1 MTALRFEMGKTPGK
15 APGNDDVLRA
25 AAPDALRALTA
36 AAADAG
42 AAWTRLGDTLL
53 VTGAPAQLERTAA
66 GRAPAERIGVPAA
79 RLHLVIQ
86 NGRQFQQAHPEVPV
100 LLDRGRY
107 LVVDLDPAEAGRIV
121 EPSERHLPC
130 FGVRPLPANTVVFEQ
145 RPPAPARARAVAGPR
160 AAAVSRD
167 AFAADLR
174 ALAGLRTRHSTSP
187 EFSTAFDWAEGVLS
201 GLGFATRTQTVA
213 LHGGSTQNLVAERP
227 GRGGDGRAVLVT
239 AHLDSI
245 NVRDGAAA
253 PAPGADDNGSG
264 AAGVLAVARALR
276 AHPGARDL
284 RLILF
289 GGEEQGLFGSRHY
302 VAELDQQA
310 RERIHS
316 VVNMDMIACRNTP
329 APTVLLEGAAV
340 SQAVLEE
347 LAAAAQAHTGLTVQT
362 SLLPF
367 NSDHVPF
374 LDAGIPA
381 VLTIEGA
388 DGANDRIHTAG
399 DTLEHVDH
407 DLAVEILRMN
417 VAYLVQ
423 ALGQA

>member
-1 MTALRFEMGKTPGK
+1 MTALRFESGKTPG
-15 APGNDDVLRA
+15 NDDGPRVV
-25 AAPDALRALTA
+25 APDALRALTA

-42 AAWTRLGDTLL
+42 ATWARLGDTLL

-86 NGRQFQQAHPEVPV
+86 NGRQFQQTHPEVPV

-107 LVVDLDPAEAGRIV
+107 LVVDLDPAEAGRFV

-145 RPPAPARARAVAGPR
+145 RPPAPARARAVAEPR
-160 AAAVSRD
+160 VAAVSRD
-167 AFAADLR
+167 AFEADLR
-174 ALAGLRTRHSTSP
+174 ALAGLRTRHSASP
-187 EFSTAFDWAEGVLS
+187 EFGTVLDWAEGVLS

-213 LHGGSTQNLVAERP
+213 LHGGSIHNLVAERP
-227 GRGGDGRAVLVT
+227 GHGGDGLAVLVT

-276 AHPGARDL
+276 DHPGARDL

-302 VAELDQQA
+302 VAELDQAA

-316 VVNMDMIACRNTP
+316 VVNMDMIACRNMP
-329 APTVLLEGAAV
+329 APTVLLEGAAA
-340 SQAVLEE
+340 SQFVLEE
-347 LAAAAQAHTGLTVQT
+347 LAAAAQAHTGLAVQT

-407 DLAVEILRMN
+407 DLALEILRMN
-417 VAYLVQ
+417 LAYLVQ

>member
-1 MTALRFEMGKTPGK
+1 MTALRFDLGKT
-15 APGNDDVLRA
+15 PGNDDVPRA
-25 AAPDALRALTA
+25 AAPDPLRALTA

-66 GRAPAERIGVPAA
+66 GRAPAERIEVPAA

-86 NGRQFQQAHPEVPV
+86 NGRQFQQTHPEVPV

-145 RPPAPARARAVAGPR
+145 RPPAPARARAVAEPR
-160 AAAVSRD
+160 VAAVSRD

-187 EFSTAFDWAEGVLS
+187 EFRTALDWAAGVLS

-213 LHGGSTQNLVAERP
+213 LHGGSTQNLIAERP

-276 AHPGARDL
+276 DHPGARDL

-302 VAELDQQA
+302 VAELDQAA
-310 RERIHS
+310 RERIHA

-329 APTVLLEGAAV
+329 APTVLLEGAAA
-340 SQAVLEE
+340 SQAALEE

-362 SLLPF
+362 SLMPF

-388 DGANDRIHTAG
+388 DGANDRIHTAA
-399 DTLEHVDH
+399 DTLEHIDH
-407 DLAVEILRMN
+407 DLALEILRMN

-423 ALGQA
+423 ALGPA

>member
-1 MTALRFEMGKTPGK
+1 MTVLRFDLGKTPG
-15 APGNDDVLRA
+15 NDDGPRA
-25 AAPDALRALTA
+25 AAPDALQALTA

-53 VTGAPAQLERTAA
+53 VTGVQAQLQRTAA
-66 GRAPAERIGVPAA
+66 GRAPAERIEVPAA

-100 LLDRGRY
+100 LVDRGRY
-107 LVVDLDPAEAGRIV
+107 LVVDLDPAEAGRFV

-145 RPPAPARARAVAGPR
+145 RPPARIRAVAEPR
-160 AAAVSRD
+160 AAAVSHD
-167 AFAADLR
+167 AFAADL
-174 ALAGLRTRHSTSP
+174 ATLAEFRTRHSTSP
-187 EFSTAFDWAEGVLS
+187 EFRTALDWAEGVLS
-201 GLGFATRTQTVA
+201 GLGYGTRIQTVA
-213 LHGGSTQNLVAERP
+213 LPGGSTQNLIAERP
-227 GRGGDGRAVLVT
+227 GHGGDSGAVLVT

-264 AAGVLAVARALR
+264 AAGVLAVARALWD
-276 AHPGARDL
+276 HPGARDL

-302 VAELDQQA
+302 VAELDQAA
-310 RERIHS
+310 RERLHS

-362 SLLPF
+362 SLMPF

-374 LDAGIPA
+374 LDLGIPA

-407 DLAVEILRMN
+407 DLALEILRMN

-423 ALGQA
+423 ALGHA

>member
-1 MTALRFEMGKTPGK
+1 MTVVRFDLGNT
-15 APGNDDVLRA
+15 PGNDDVPRA
-25 AAPDALRALTA
+25 AAPDALQTLTA

-42 AAWTRLGDTLL
+42 AAWTQLGDTLL
-53 VTGAPAQLERTAA
+53 VTGAPAQLERTGA
-66 GRAPAERIGVPAA
+66 GRPPVDRVEVPAS

-86 NGRQFQQAHPEVPV
+86 NGRQFQQEHTEVPV
-100 LLDRGRY
+100 LVDKGRY
-107 LVVDLDPAEAGRIV
+107 LVVDLDPAEAGRLT

-130 FGVRPLPANTVVFEQ
+130 FGVRPLPADTVVFEQ
-145 RPPAPARARAVAGPR
+145 RPPVPVPTLAVAGPR
-160 AAAVSRD
+160 VAAVSRD

-174 ALAGLRTRHSTSP
+174 TLAGFRTRHSTST
-187 EFSTAFDWAEGVLS
+187 EFRTVLDWADGVLS
-201 GLGFATRTQTVA
+201 ALGFGTRVQTVA
-213 LHGGSTQNLVAERP
+213 LPGGSTQNLIAERP

-245 NVRDGAAA
+245 NVRDGAEA
-253 PAPGADDNGSG
+253 PAPGVDDNGSG
-264 AAGVLAVARALR
+264 AAGVLAIARALQD
-276 AHPGARDL
+276 HPGARDL

-289 GGEEQGLFGSRHY
+289 GGEEQGLYGSRHY
-302 VAELDQQA
+302 VADLAQEA
-310 RERIHS
+310 RDRIHS
-316 VVNMDMIACRNTP
+316 VLNMDMIASRNTP
-329 APTVLLEGAAV
+329 SPTVLLEGAAV
-340 SQAVLEE
+340 SQLVLEE

-374 LDAGIPA
+374 IDSGMPA

-399 DTLEHVDH
+399 DTLEHLDL
-407 DLAVEILRMN
+407 DLALEIQRMN

>member
-1 MTALRFEMGKTPGK
+1 MGKTPGK
-15 APGNDDVLRA
+15 APGNDDVPRA
-25 AAPDALRALTA
+25 AAPDVLQTLTSG
-36 AAADAG
+36 AADAG

-53 VTGAPAQLERTAA
+53 VTGAPAQLERTAV
-66 GRAPAERIGVPAA
+66 GRAPVERIGVPAA

-145 RPPAPARARAVAGPR
+145 RPPAPVPARARAVAEPR

-167 AFAADLR
+167 TFEADLR
-174 ALAGLRTRHSTSP
+174 ALTGLRTRHSTSP
-187 EFSTAFDWAEGVLS
+187 EFRTALDWAEGVLS
-201 GLGFATRTQTVA
+201 GLGFATRAQTVA
-213 LHGGSTQNLVAERP
+213 LHGGSTQNLIAERL

-264 AAGVLAVARALR
+264 AAGVLAVARALQD
-276 AHPGARDL
+276 HPGARDL

-423 ALGQA
+423 ALGPT

>member
-1 MTALRFEMGKTPGK
+1 MTVVRFDLGNT
-15 APGNDDVLRA
+15 PGNDDGPRS
-25 AAPDALRALTA
+25 AAPDALRTLTA
-36 AAADAG
+36 AATDAG

-53 VTGAPAQLERTAA
+53 VAGHPAQLERTAA
-66 GRAPAERIGVPAA
+66 GRAPADRIEVPAA

-86 NGRQFQQAHPEVPV
+86 NGRQFQQEHPEVPV
-100 LLDRGRY
+100 LVDQGRY

-121 EPSERHLPC
+121 EPSERHVPC
-130 FGVRPLPANTVVFEQ
+130 FGVRPLPANTVVFAQ
-145 RPPAPARARAVAGPR
+145 RPPAPERARAVAEPR
-160 AAAVSRD
+160 VAAVSRD

-174 ALAGLRTRHSTSP
+174 TLAGFRTRHSTST
-187 EFSTAFDWAEGVLS
+187 EFRTALDWAEGVLS
-201 GLGFATRTQTVA
+201 ALGFGTRTQTVA
-213 LHGGSTQNLVAERP
+213 LPGGSTQNLIAERA

-245 NVRDGAAA
+245 NVRDGADA

-264 AAGVLAVARALR
+264 AAGVLAVARALQD
-276 AHPGARDL
+276 HSGARDL

-289 GGEEQGLFGSRHY
+289 GGEEQGLYGSRHY
-302 VAELDQQA
+302 VAELAPEA
-310 RERIHS
+310 RDHIHA
-316 VVNMDMIACRNTP
+316 VLNIDMIASRNTP
-329 APTVLLEGAAV
+329 SPTVLLEGAAV
-340 SQAVLEE
+340 SQAVLAE
-347 LAAAAQAHTGLTVQT
+347 LAAAAQASTGLTVQT

-374 LDAGIPA
+374 LDSGIPA

-399 DTLEHVDH
+399 DTLEHLDH
-407 DLAVEILRMN
+407 DLALEILRMN

>member
-1 MTALRFEMGKTPGK
+1 MTALRFDLGKTPGK
-15 APGNDDVLRA
+15 TPGNDDVPRA
-25 AAPDALRALTA
+25 AAPHEVRALTA

-42 AAWTRLGDTLL
+42 ATWTRLGDTLL

-66 GRAPAERIGVPAA
+66 DLAPAERIEVPAA

-145 RPPAPARARAVAGPR
+145 RPPAPARARAVAEPR

-174 ALAGLRTRHSTSP
+174 TLAEFRTRHSTSP
-187 EFSTAFDWAEGVLS
+187 EFRTALDWAAGVLS

-213 LHGGSTQNLVAERP
+213 LHGGSTQNLIAEWP

-264 AAGVLAVARALR
+264 AAGVLAVARTLR
-276 AHPGARDL
+276 DHPGARDL

-329 APTVLLEGAAV
+329 APTVLLEGAAA
-340 SQAVLEE
+340 SQFVLEE

-374 LDAGIPA
+374 LDAGIPT

-407 DLAVEILRMN
+407 DLALEILRMN

-423 ALGQA
+423 ALGRA

>member
-1 MTALRFEMGKTPGK
+1 MTALRFDLGKT
-15 APGNDDVLRA
+15 PGNDDVPRA
-25 AAPDALRALTA
+25 AAPDPLRALTA

-145 RPPAPARARAVAGPR
+145 RPPAPAPTRAAAEPR
-160 AAAVSRD
+160 VAAVSRD

-174 ALAGLRTRHSTSP
+174 TLAGFRTRHSTST
-187 EFSTAFDWAEGVLS
+187 EFRTALDRAESVLRE
-201 GLGFATRTQTVA
+201 LGFTTRTQTVA
-213 LHGGSTQNLVAERP
+213 LHGGSTQNLIAERP
-227 GRGGDGRAVLVT
+227 GRGGDRRAVLVT
-239 AHLDSI
+239 AHLDSV

-276 AHPGARDL
+276 DHPGARDL
-284 RLILF
+284 RLVLF

-302 VAELDQQA
+302 VAELDQAA
-310 RERIHS
+310 RERIHA

-329 APTVLLEGAAV
+329 APTVLLEGAAA
-340 SQAVLEE
+340 SQAALEE

-362 SLLPF
+362 SLMPF

-388 DGANDRIHTAG
+388 DGANDRIHTAA

-407 DLAVEILRMN
+407 DLALEILRMN

>member
-1 MTALRFEMGKTPGK
+1 MTALRFEAGKT
-15 APGNDDVLRA
+15 PGNDDVPRA
-25 AAPDALRALTA
+25 AAPDPLRALTA

-86 NGRQFQQAHPEVPV
+86 NGRQFQQTHPEVPV

-107 LVVDLDPAEAGRIV
+107 LVVDLDPAEAGRTV

-145 RPPAPARARAVAGPR
+145 RPPARARAVAEPR

-174 ALAGLRTRHSTSP
+174 ALAGPRTRHSTSP
-187 EFSTAFDWAEGVLS
+187 EFRTALDWAASVLS

-213 LHGGSTQNLVAERP
+213 LHGGSTQNLIAERP
-227 GRGGDGRAVLVT
+227 GRGGDGRTVLVT

-245 NVRDGAAA
+245 NVRDGADA

-264 AAGVLAVARALR
+264 AAGLLAVARALR
-276 AHPGARDL
+276 DHPAPATCGSSSSGAR
-284 RLILF
+284 
-289 GGEEQGLFGSRHY
+289 SR
-302 VAELDQQA
+302 DC
-310 RERIHS
+310 S
-316 VVNMDMIACRNTP
+316 
-329 APTVLLEGAAV
+329 AAV
-340 SQAVLEE
+340 TTWRSW
-347 LAAAAQAHTGLTVQT
+347 T
-362 SLLPF
+362 
-367 NSDHVPF
+367 
-374 LDAGIPA
+374 
-381 VLTIEGA
+381 
-388 DGANDRIHTAG
+388 RRTASAS
-399 DTLEHVDH
+399 T
-407 DLAVEILRMN
+407 RWSTWT
-417 VAYLVQ
+417 
-423 ALGQA
+423 

>member
-1 MTALRFEMGKTPGK
+1 MTALRFEAGKT
-15 APGNDDVLRA
+15 PGNDDVPRA
-25 AAPDALRALTA
+25 AAPDPLRALTA

-42 AAWTRLGDTLL
+42 ATWTRLGDTLL

-66 GRAPAERIGVPAA
+66 GRAVAERIGVPAA

-86 NGRQFQQAHPEVPV
+86 NGRQFQQAHPEAPV
-100 LLDRGRY
+100 LVDRGRY

-145 RPPAPARARAVAGPR
+145 RPPAPARARAVAEPR
-160 AAAVSRD
+160 VAAVSRD

-174 ALAGLRTRHSTSP
+174 TLTGFRTRHSTSP
-187 EFSTAFDWAEGVLS
+187 EFRTALAGAEGVLS

-213 LHGGSTQNLVAERP
+213 LHGGSTQNLIAERP

-276 AHPGARDL
+276 NHPGARDL

-302 VAELDQQA
+302 VAELDQAA
-310 RERIHS
+310 RERIRA
-316 VVNMDMIACRNTP
+316 VVNMDMIASRNTP
-329 APTVLLEGAAV
+329 APTVLLEGDAV

-362 SLLPF
+362 SLMPF

-407 DLAVEILRMN
+407 DLALEILRMD

-423 ALGQA
+423 ALGPA

>member
-1 MTALRFEMGKTPGK
+1 MTALRFEMGKTPG
-15 APGNDDVLRA
+15 NDDVPRA
-25 AAPDALRALTA
+25 DAPDALRALTA

-53 VTGAPAQLERTAA
+53 VTGASAQLERTAA
-66 GRAPAERIGVPAA
+66 GRTPAERIEVPAA

-107 LVVDLDPAEAGRIV
+107 LVVDLDPAEAGRVV

-130 FGVRPLPANTVVFEQ
+130 FGVRPLPTDTVVFEQ
-145 RPPAPARARAVAGPR
+145 RPPAPARARAATEPM
-160 AAAVSRD
+160 AAVSHD

-174 ALAGLRTRHSTSP
+174 ALAGLRTRHSTST
-187 EFSTAFDWAEGVLS
+187 EFRTALDRAAGVLS

-227 GRGGDGRAVLVT
+227 GAGGDGRAVLVT

-245 NVRDGAAA
+245 NVRDGDTA

-276 AHPGARDL
+276 DHPGARDL

-302 VAELDQQA
+302 VAELDQAA

-329 APTVLLEGAAV
+329 APTVLLEGAAA
-340 SQAVLEE
+340 SQTVLEE

-399 DTLEHVDH
+399 DTLEHVDT
-407 DLAVEILRMN
+407 DLALEILRMN

-423 ALGQA
+423 VLGRA

>member
-1 MTALRFEMGKTPGK
+1 MTALRFEGGRT
-15 APGNDDVLRA
+15 PGNDDVPRA
-25 AAPDALRALTA
+25 AAPDALQALTA

-66 GRAPAERIGVPAA
+66 GRAPAERIEVPAA

-145 RPPAPARARAVAGPR
+145 RPPAPARARAVAEPR
-160 AAAVSRD
+160 VAAVSRD

-187 EFSTAFDWAEGVLS
+187 EFRTALDWADGVLS

-213 LHGGSTQNLVAERP
+213 LHGGSTQNLIAERP

-264 AAGVLAVARALR
+264 TAGVLTVARALR
-276 AHPGARDL
+276 DHPGARDL

-302 VAELDQQA
+302 VAELDQAA

-316 VVNMDMIACRNTP
+316 VVNMDMIACRNMP
-329 APTVLLEGAAV
+329 APTVLLEGSAA
-340 SQAVLEE
+340 SQFVLEE
-347 LAAAAQAHTGLTVQT
+347 LAAAAQAHTGLAVQT

-407 DLAVEILRMN
+407 DLALEILRMN
-417 VAYLVQ
+417 LAYLVQ

>member
-1 MTALRFEMGKTPGK
+1 MTALRFDLGKT
-15 APGNDDVLRA
+15 PGNDDVPRG
-25 AAPDALRALTA
+25 AAPDPLRALTV

-42 AAWTRLGDTLL
+42 AAWTRLGHTLL

-86 NGRQFQQAHPEVPV
+86 NGRQFQQAHPGVPV
-100 LLDRGRY
+100 LIDRGRY
-107 LVVDLDPAEAGRIV
+107 LVVDLDPAEAGRFV

-130 FGVRPLPANTVVFEQ
+130 FGVRPLPADTVVFEQ
-145 RPPAPARARAVAGPR
+145 RPPAPARARGATEPM
-160 AAAVSRD
+160 AAVSHD

-174 ALAGLRTRHSTSP
+174 ALAGLRTRHSASP
-187 EFSTAFDWAEGVLS
+187 EFGTVLDWAEGVLS

-245 NVRDGAAA
+245 NVRDGAGA

-264 AAGVLAVARALR
+264 AAGVLAVAGALR
-276 AHPGARDL
+276 DHPGARDL
-284 RLILF
+284 RLVLF

-302 VAELDQQA
+302 VAELDQAA

-316 VVNMDMIACRNTP
+316 VVNMDMIASRNTP
-329 APTVLLEGAAV
+329 AATVLLEGAAV

-407 DLAVEILRMN
+407 DLALEILRMN

-423 ALGQA
+423 ALGRA

>member
-1 MTALRFEMGKTPGK
+1 MTALRFEAGKTS
-15 APGNDDVLRA
+15 GNDDVPRA
-25 AAPDALRALTA
+25 AAPDPLRALTA

-42 AAWTRLGDTLL
+42 ATWTRLGGTLL

-66 GRAPAERIGVPAA
+66 GCAPVERTGVPAA

-145 RPPAPARARAVAGPR
+145 RPPAPARARAVAEPR
-160 AAAVSRD
+160 VAAVSRD

-187 EFSTAFDWAEGVLS
+187 EFRTALDWADGVLS

-213 LHGGSTQNLVAERP
+213 LHGGSTQNLIAERP

-264 AAGVLAVARALR
+264 TAGVLTVARALR
-276 AHPGARDL
+276 DHPGARDL

-302 VAELDQQA
+302 VAELDQAA

-316 VVNMDMIACRNTP
+316 VVNMDMIACRNMP
-329 APTVLLEGAAV
+329 APTVLLEGSAA
-340 SQAVLEE
+340 SQFVLEE
-347 LAAAAQAHTGLTVQT
+347 LAAAAQAHTGLAVQT

-407 DLAVEILRMN
+407 DLALEILRMN
-417 VAYLVQ
+417 LAYLVQ

>member
-1 MTALRFEMGKTPGK
+1 MTALRFDLGKT
-15 APGNDDVLRA
+15 PGNDDVPRA
-25 AAPDALRALTA
+25 AAPDPLRALTA
-36 AAADAG
+36 AGADAG
-42 AAWTRLGDTLL
+42 ATWTRLGDTLL
-53 VTGAPAQLERTAA
+53 VTGAPAQLERAAA
-66 GRAPAERIGVPAA
+66 GRTPAERIGVPAA

-86 NGRQFQQAHPEVPV
+86 NGRQFQQTHPEVPV

-145 RPPAPARARAVAGPR
+145 RPPAPARARAAAEPR
-160 AAAVSRD
+160 ATAVSRD

-174 ALAGLRTRHSTSP
+174 ALAEFPTRHSTSP
-187 EFSTAFDWAEGVLS
+187 EFRTALDWAKGVFS

-302 VAELDQQA
+302 VAELDQAA
-310 RERIHS
+310 RDRIHA
-316 VVNMDMIACRNTP
+316 VLNMDMIACRNTP
-329 APTVLLEGAAV
+329 APTVLLEGAAA

-362 SLLPF
+362 SLMPF

-374 LDAGIPA
+374 LDGGIPA

-407 DLAVEILRMN
+407 DLALEILRMN

-423 ALGQA
+423 ALGPG

>member
-1 MTALRFEMGKTPGK
+1 MTALRFDLGKT
-15 APGNDDVLRA
+15 PGNDDVPRA

-36 AAADAG
+36 AAVDAG

-66 GRAPAERIGVPAA
+66 GRIPAERIGVPVA

-86 NGRQFQQAHPEVPV
+86 NGRQFQQAHPEVRV
-100 LLDRGRY
+100 LVDRGRY
-107 LVVDLDPAEAGRIV
+107 LVVDLDPAEAGRFV
-121 EPSERHLPC
+121 EPSERHVPC
-130 FGVRPLPANTVVFEQ
+130 FGVRPLPACTVVFEQ
-145 RPPAPARARAVAGPR
+145 RPPSPAPTLAVAEPR
-160 AAAVSRD
+160 IAALSRD
-167 AFAADLR
+167 AFEADLR
-174 ALAGLRTRHSTSP
+174 TLAGFRTRHSTST
-187 EFSTAFDWAEGVLS
+187 EFRTALDWAEGVLS

-245 NVRDGAAA
+245 NSRDGTAA

-276 AHPGARDL
+276 DHLGARDL

-302 VAELDQQA
+302 VAELEQQA
-310 RERIHS
+310 RERIHA

-329 APTVLLEGAAV
+329 APTVLLEGAAA
-340 SQAVLEE
+340 SRTVLEE

-362 SLLPF
+362 SLMPF

-399 DTLEHVDH
+399 DTLEHIDH
-407 DLAVEILRMN
+407 DLALEILRMN

>member
-1 MTALRFEMGKTPGK
+1 MTALRFDLGKSPGKT
-15 APGNDDVLRA
+15 PGNDDVPRG

-86 NGRQFQQAHPEVPV
+86 NGRQFQQAHPAVPV
-100 LLDRGRY
+100 LVDRGRY
-107 LVVDLDPAEAGRIV
+107 LVVDLDPAEAGRFV

-130 FGVRPLPANTVVFEQ
+130 FGVRPLPADTVVFEQ
-145 RPPAPARARAVAGPR
+145 RPPAPARARAATEPM
-160 AAAVSRD
+160 AAVSHD

-174 ALAGLRTRHSTSP
+174 MLAGLRTRHSSST
-187 EFSTAFDWAEGVLS
+187 EFRTALDRAEGVLS

-213 LHGGSTQNLVAERP
+213 LHGGGTQNLIAERT
-227 GRGGDGRAVLVT
+227 GHGGDGRAVLVT

-245 NVRDGAAA
+245 NVRDGATA

-276 AHPGARDL
+276 DHPGARDL

-302 VAELDQQA
+302 VAELDQAA
-310 RERIHS
+310 RDRIYS

-329 APTVLLEGAAV
+329 APTVLLEGAAA
-340 SQAVLEE
+340 SQTVLEE
-347 LAAAAQAHTGLTVQT
+347 LAAAAQAHTGLAVQT
-362 SLLPF
+362 SLMPF

-399 DTLEHVDH
+399 DTLEHIDH
-407 DLAVEILRMN
+407 DLALEILRMN

-423 ALGQA
+423 VLGRA

>member
-1 MTALRFEMGKTPGK
+1 MTIVRFDLGNTS
-15 APGNDDVLRA
+15 GNDDEPGLARR
-25 AAPDALRALTA
+25 DALRTLTA
-36 AAADAG
+36 AATGAG

-53 VTGAPAQLERTAA
+53 VTGAPAQLERTGA
-66 GRAPAERIGVPAA
+66 GRAPAERVEVPTA

-100 LLDRGRY
+100 LVDRGRY

-121 EPSERHLPC
+121 EPVERHLPC
-130 FGVRPLPANTVVFEQ
+130 FGVRPLPADTVVFEQ
-145 RPPAPARARAVAGPR
+145 RPLAPARTRAVAEPHV
-160 AAAVSRD
+160 AAVSRD
-167 AFAADLR
+167 AFEADLR
-174 ALAGLRTRHSTSP
+174 TLAALRTRHSTST
-187 EFSTAFDWAEGVLS
+187 EFRTALDWARDVLS
-201 GLGFATRTQTVA
+201 ALGWATRIQTVA
-213 LHGGSTQNLVAERP
+213 LPGGDTQNLIAERP
-227 GRGGDGRAVLVT
+227 GTGGDGRAVLVT

-245 NVRDGAAA
+245 NVREGTAG

-264 AAGVLAVARALR
+264 AAGVLAVARALQDHR
-276 AHPGARDL
+276 GSRDL

-302 VAELDQQA
+302 VAELDPA
-310 RERIHS
+310 ELGRIHA
-316 VVNMDMIACRNTP
+316 VVNMDMIAGRNTP
-329 APTVLLEGAAV
+329 SPTVLLEGAAV

-374 LDAGIPA
+374 IDGGVPA

-399 DTLEHVDH
+399 DTLEHIDSG
-407 DLAVEILRMN
+407 LALEILRMN

>member
-1 MTALRFEMGKTPGK
+1 MTALRFHLGKST
-15 APGNDDVLRA
+15 GNDDVPRA
-25 AAPDALRALTA
+25 AAPDALRALAA

-42 AAWTRLGDTLL
+42 ATWTRLGDTLL

-66 GRAPAERIGVPAA
+66 GRVPAERIEVPAA

-86 NGRQFQQAHPEVPV
+86 NGRQFQQAHPEVPILV
-100 LLDRGRY
+100 DRGRY

-130 FGVRPLPANTVVFEQ
+130 FGVRPLPADTVVFEQ
-145 RPPAPARARAVAGPR
+145 RPPAPARTRAVAEPR
-160 AAAVSRD
+160 VAAVSRE

-174 ALAGLRTRHSTSP
+174 TFAGFRTRHSTST
-187 EFSTAFDWAEGVLS
+187 EFRTALDWAEGVLR

-213 LHGGSTQNLVAERP
+213 LHGGTTQNLIAERP

-245 NVRDGAAA
+245 NARDGATA

-264 AAGVLAVARALR
+264 VAGVLAVARALR
-276 AHPGARDL
+276 DHSGARDL

-310 RERIHS
+310 RERILA

-329 APTVLLEGAAV
+329 APTVLLEGAAA

-347 LAAAAQAHTGLTVQT
+347 LVAAAQAHTGLTAQT
-362 SLLPF
+362 SLMPF

-374 LDAGIPA
+374 LDVGIPA

-407 DLAVEILRMN
+407 DLALEILRMN
-417 VAYLVQ
+417 VAYLVR
-423 ALGQA
+423 ALGHT

>member
-1 MTALRFEMGKTPGK
+1 M
-15 APGNDDVLRA
+15 
-25 AAPDALRALTA
+25 
-36 AAADAG
+36 
-42 AAWTRLGDTLL
+42 
-53 VTGAPAQLERTAA
+53 
-66 GRAPAERIGVPAA
+66 
-79 RLHLVIQ
+79 
-86 NGRQFQQAHPEVPV
+86 
-100 LLDRGRY
+100 
-107 LVVDLDPAEAGRIV
+107 
-121 EPSERHLPC
+121 
-130 FGVRPLPANTVVFEQ
+130 
-145 RPPAPARARAVAGPR
+145 
-160 AAAVSRD
+160 
-167 AFAADLR
+167 
-174 ALAGLRTRHSTSP
+174 
-187 EFSTAFDWAEGVLS
+187 
-201 GLGFATRTQTVA
+201 
-213 LHGGSTQNLVAERP
+213 
-227 GRGGDGRAVLVT
+227 LVT

-245 NVRDGAAA
+245 NVRDGATA

-264 AAGVLAVARALR
+264 AAGVLTVARALR
-276 AHPGARDL
+276 DHPGARDL

-302 VAELDQQA
+302 VAELDQAA

-329 APTVLLEGAAV
+329 APTVLLEGSAA
-340 SQAVLEE
+340 SQFVLEE

-399 DTLEHVDH
+399 DTLEHIDH
-407 DLAVEILRMN
+407 DLALEILRMN